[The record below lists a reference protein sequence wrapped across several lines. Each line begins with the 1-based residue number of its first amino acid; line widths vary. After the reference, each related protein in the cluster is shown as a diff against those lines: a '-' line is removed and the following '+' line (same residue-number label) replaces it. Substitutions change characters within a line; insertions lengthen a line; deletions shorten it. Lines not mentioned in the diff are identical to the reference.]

1 MYLSLKYFSYYD
13 VIQKN
18 NGSLNEFYYKE
29 AIVMNEVLNT
39 IKHRRSIRK
48 YTGELITDADLK
60 TIIEAGFYAPTARN
74 IRPTHFIIVKDKE
87 KLEGI
92 AEAMP
97 NARYCTDAG
106 CAVIVCGDRDKDVD
120 GYLTEDASAAI
131 MNMLLAADSMGLGA
145 LWCGVYPREE
155 RVSYLKK
162 EFCIPD
168 NILPVG
174 LVLVGVADEEKEI
187 PERYEEEK
195 VHCEIW

>member
-1 MYLSLKYFSYYD
+1 MRLL
-13 VIQKN
+13 
-18 NGSLNEFYYKE
+18 L
-29 AIVMNEVLNT
+29 
-39 IKHRRSIRK
+39 
-48 YTGELITDADLK
+48 
-60 TIIEAGFYAPTARN
+60 
-74 IRPTHFIIVKDKE
+74 
-87 KLEGI
+87 
-92 AEAMP
+92 
-97 NARYCTDAG
+97 
-106 CAVIVCGDRDKDVD
+106 
-120 GYLTEDASAAI
+120 

-155 RVSYLKK
+155 RVSYLRK